1 MSQVETT
8 KFKLMDSLYYFKDS
22 LINILADRISSDFN
36 MQKDNARWRV
46 IHSTKLA
53 KEFFK
58 HDFTVNS
65 IIFVIAQKTGL
76 YIRPEDLRTCNNV
89 DDILKFM
96 KKADDAWKAI
106 IKERERLLNKF
117 ISKWSEKNSDFIQQE
132 SIT

>member
-117 ISKWSEKNSDFIQQE
+117 ISKWSEKNSDFIHQE